1 MLLIIK
7 LADLSI
13 ENQVLAIVKEYS
25 KSYKIDSKSVSK
37 GAENLIIEI
46 RCKDASE
53 LVNKIAAIDGV
64 LHSTVMH
71 HSGDVKN

>member
-1 MLLIIK
+1 MRG
-7 LADLSI
+7 
-13 ENQVLAIVKEYS
+13 EEYS

-37 GAENLIIEI
+37 GTENLIIEI
-46 RCKDASE
+46 RCNDASE
-53 LVNKIAAIDGV
+53 LVNKIAVIDGV